1 MSTPFILSTFVDD
14 LLVAIKSEKWDQFYE
29 QLNGVYPEVI
39 NFMMEVEQGDRRAC
53 LRCIDE
59 REDNGSSARK
69 WLQITLLSGHY
80 LYFKPAALWAW
91 WKDGVLLHTAI

>member
-1 MSTPFILSTFVDD
+1 
-14 LLVAIKSEKWDQFYE
+14 
-29 QLNGVYPEVI
+29 
-39 NFMMEVEQGDRRAC
+39 MMEVEQGDRRAC

-80 LYFKPAALWAW
+80 LYFKPAALWA
-91 WKDGVLLHTAI
+91 